1 MESNAARKYLLAIKR
16 DNNDYLPLEW
26 FRSQLYNGEEFNSLE
41 GIDNFTSRM
50 TKHDLLN
57 DGLKLGLLDLDDK
70 FMDFSII
77 FHENGKWRELKE
89 GCIFEGLP
97 QLDDEGFIDTIMAFA
112 SNKEVINNITNLF
125 NKGFNSE
132 ASKQLFMV
140 LKNVG
145 TFLDKGEDYLRT
157 ALEVFKSMPYEERR
171 KLRLSTSNM
180 LFNRIQKKN
189 MAYTKNYNDG
199 KKDDIM

>member
-1 MESNAARKYLLAIKR
+1 MESNATKKYLLAIKR

-41 GIDNFTSRM
+41 GIDSFTSRM

-97 QLDDEGFIDTIMAFA
+97 QLDDEGFVDTIMAFA

-145 TFLDKGEDYLRT
+145 SILESGEDYLRT

-171 KLRLSTSNM
+171 KLRLSTSSM
-180 LFNRIQKKN
+180 LVNRIQKNN

>member
-1 MESNAARKYLLAIKR
+1 MESNATRKYLLAIKR

>member
-1 MESNAARKYLLAIKR
+1 MESNATRKYLLAIKR

-41 GIDNFTSRM
+41 GIDSFTSRM

-57 DGLKLGLLDLDDK
+57 DGLNLGLLDLDDK

-97 QLDDEGFIDTIMAFA
+97 QLDDDGFVDTIMAFA
-112 SNKEVINNITNLF
+112 SNKEVINNINNLF

-145 TFLDKGEDYLRT
+145 SILESGEDYLRT

-171 KLRLSTSNM
+171 KLRLSTSSM

>member
-1 MESNAARKYLLAIKR
+1 MESNATRKYLLAIKR

-97 QLDDEGFIDTIMAFA
+97 QLDDEGFVDTIMAFA

-145 TFLDKGEDYLRT
+145 SILESGEDYLRT

-171 KLRLSTSNM
+171 KLRLSTSSM
-180 LFNRIQKKN
+180 LVNRIQKNN